1 MDIRMSI
8 KSSILVLLLNPLLSY
23 SNEIKPK
30 VNFGMHI
37 YDRFVVN
44 GIPTIYNSIGYG
56 FIYQDYLGNSYKNI
70 ESEYLKFK
78 WLKIKNKKVKIK
90 NTEYKLMYFTD
101 YRTGYIRTYYRNAPY
116 EEDIEPTYC
125 GKFVQRPIYIFD
137 ENDIC
142 IGYSFTNYGM
152 ITIAENLLEPEFKE
166 IRSFKENSKYLSDEL
181 KIKNANKYMK
191 FYEYDHGSF
200 IERYGMSDNLFFV
213 EEFYPKELENIISKI
228 SRDILRFNYE
238 NNKEYYNNPK
248 AIRKCDDV
256 DLDREER
263 EKKVNKYIKELDDK
277 VDDD

>member
-8 KSSILVLLLNPLLSY
+8 KSSILVILLNPLLSY

-37 YDRFVVN
+37 YNRHIYVGQGTSNFIQY
-44 GIPTIYNSIGYG
+44 GTI
-56 FIYQDYLGNSYKNI
+56 FEDYLGKSYKNI
-70 ESEYLKFK
+70 ESEYLKYQG
-78 WLKIKNKKVKIK
+78 LKIKNKKLKLK
-90 NTEYKLMYFTD
+90 NKKYKLMYSTFFAS
-101 YRTGYIRTYYRNAPY
+101 GYLSQYDRKAPY

-125 GKFVQRPIYIFD
+125 GKFVERPIYVFD

-142 IGYSFTNYGM
+142 IGYSFTNYGF
-152 ITIAENLLEPEFKE
+152 ITGEEDLSEPEFKE

-200 IERYGMSDNLFFV
+200 IERYGMSDNLFFL